1 MTKVKQKVYLLSEQ
15 QRNAL
20 LSYLLNQPYREVAG
34 GVEFLQNAPTTMVNI
49 EVPGE
54 RLESVAAVEES
65 KSGDK
70 EESTNKEVE
79 VMNSSEEETAV
90 FSGS

>member
-1 MTKVKQKVYLLSEQ
+1 MAKVKQKVYLLSEQ

-20 LSYLLNQPYREVAG
+20 LNYLLSRPYREVAG

-49 EVPGE
+49 EVPDE
-54 RLESVAAVEES
+54 RVNSVVALEES

-70 EESTNKEVE
+70 EESTDTEVE
-79 VMNSSEEETAV
+79 VINSSEEGTAV

>member
-1 MTKVKQKVYLLSEQ
+1 MSKVKQKVYLLSEQ

-34 GVEFLQNAPTTMVNI
+34 GVEFLQNAPTTIVNI
-49 EVPGE
+49 EVPDE
-54 RLESVAAVEES
+54 RLESVAAVEKS

-70 EESTNKEVE
+70 EESTNEEVE